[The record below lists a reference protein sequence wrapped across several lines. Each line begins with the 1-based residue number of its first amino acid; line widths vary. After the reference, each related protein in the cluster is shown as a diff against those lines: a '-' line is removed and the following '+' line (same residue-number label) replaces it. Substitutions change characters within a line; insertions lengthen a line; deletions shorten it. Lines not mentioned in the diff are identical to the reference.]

1 MQYYDF
7 QPELI
12 KAMPILSKTQLILT
26 DNVDPN
32 MVQDTIIHEL
42 LPGAFSIFGT
52 QLRLNL
58 VIVTI
63 INNIAYWD
71 LLFAYPVGYH
81 AKNLLDHIYDQA
93 IQLDDSFD
101 HLQIGEDGIHKIS
114 FKVG

>member
-7 QPELI
+7 QPELT

-32 MVQDTIIHEL
+32 MVQDTILSL
-42 LPGAFSIFGT
+42 LPGAFSILGT
-52 QLRLNL
+52 KLRLTL
-58 VIVTI
+58 VIVSI
-63 INNIAYWD
+63 VKDIAYWD
-71 LLFAYPVGYH
+71 LLFAYPADYH
-81 AKNLLDHIYDQA
+81 AKNLLDYIYDQV

-101 HLQIGEDGIHKIS
+101 HFQIGEPGIHKIS

>member
-7 QPELI
+7 QPDLT

-32 MVQDTIIHEL
+32 MVQDIIVKGL
-42 LPGAFSIFGT
+42 LPKPFSILGT
-52 QLRLNL
+52 KLRLTL
-58 VIVTI
+58 VIVSI
-63 INNIAYWD
+63 VKDIAYWD
-71 LLFAYPVGYH
+71 LLFAYPADYH
-81 AKNLLDHIYDQA
+81 AKNLLDHIYDQV

-101 HLQIGEDGIHKIS
+101 HFQIGEPGIHKIS